1 MTLLSF
7 NLINLIQLNQLNQPN
22 QRLNLIPIK
31 TVSLQKNNTRS
42 LTALIY
48 PDDSS
53 DPLYAFALAH
63 IH

>member
-1 MTLLSF
+1 MMLLSF
-7 NLINLIQLNQLNQPN
+7 NMINLIQLNQPTKPNQPN

-31 TVSLQKNNTRS
+31 TVSLKKIITRS

-53 DPLYAFALAH
+53 DPLYAFA
-63 IH
+63 